1 MSISGISSDP
11 TVSQNYASSPF
22 QQIRKDFAALGKAL
36 QSGNVSDAQAAYT
49 TLQTDM
55 QAAGQ
60 SGTGANSQF
69 STDLAAV
76 GAALGFSSNSSTPG
90 QGGSIPAAQTA
101 FNTLQSD
108 MQQARQTQGGQQTQ
122 KTHHHHHHH
131 HGGGTQNA
139 QNTTSNPLS
148 DLAAIGNALQSGNL
162 SGAQSAF
169 QTLQQDM
176 GTSSAQSTTA
186 TPGTQ
191 STTAT
196 PGGDLTALG
205 NALSGA
211 GNLSDAQAAFNTL
224 MQDLQNSIGTLG
236 SGASGAIGTSIDVA
250 T

>member
-22 QQIRKDFAALGKAL
+22 QQVRKDFAALGKAL
-36 QSGNVSDAQAAYT
+36 NSGDLQGAQSAFQ

-69 STDLAAV
+69 STDLGAV
-76 GAALGFSSNSSTPG
+76 GAALFPTSG
-90 QGGSIPAAQTA
+90 QGSITAAQTA
-101 FNTLQSD
+101 FNALQSD
-108 MQQARQTQGGQQTQ
+108 MQQAQQTQ
-122 KTHHHHHHH
+122 KAHHHHHHH

-176 GTSSAQSTTA
+176 GTSGAQSTTA
-186 TPGTQ
+186 TPGT
-191 STTAT
+191 
-196 PGGDLTALG
+196 DLTALSS
-205 NALSGA
+205 ALQNSDLPGA
-211 GNLSDAQAAFNTL
+211 QTAFNTL